1 MHLGA
6 AINAVHT
13 VVTKSALVDTYYVTK
28 PQQSHTPITNDIST
42 HRFLW
47 YTKKP
52 RTKNNQ
58 VNYDRYTKLFY
69 WVNFEIKH
77 IGRYYRL

>member
-1 MHLGA
+1 MPTFTGLGDLKIAVFLVLGSIVDMHLGA

-13 VVTKSALVDTYYVTK
+13 VVTKSALVDTYYVTYMTK

-52 RTKNNQ
+52 RTKNN
-58 VNYDRYTKLFY
+58 
-69 WVNFEIKH
+69 
-77 IGRYYRL
+77 

>member
-1 MHLGA
+1 MPSSIGLGDLKIAVFLVLGNIVDMHLGA

-52 RTKNNQ
+52 RTKNN
-58 VNYDRYTKLFY
+58 
-69 WVNFEIKH
+69 
-77 IGRYYRL
+77 